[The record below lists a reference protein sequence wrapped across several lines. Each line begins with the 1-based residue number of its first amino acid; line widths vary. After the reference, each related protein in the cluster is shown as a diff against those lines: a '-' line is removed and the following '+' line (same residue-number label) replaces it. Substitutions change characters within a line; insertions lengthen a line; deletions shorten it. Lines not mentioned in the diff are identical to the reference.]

1 LVELADVVQ
10 VLNAVSAVA
19 VLFGVVFVVFQLRQN
34 ARLIKASNEQV
45 QASFLQNKSS
55 VATSLV
61 ERFTDDSF
69 TVRRKTV
76 RDIIKKYRSANW
88 EGFADSAEDF
98 EVRAFG
104 SYYEFTAYLARE
116 GIIDMQ
122 LVQRVL
128 GHRITFDWEVFAPVA
143 EYQRK
148 TQGKKYIFANFEW
161 LSKQTEKYVAEIERT
176 MSREAT
182 V

>member
-1 LVELADVVQ
+1 MVELADIVL
-10 VLNAVSAVA
+10 VLNAISAIA
-19 VLFGVVFVVFQLRQN
+19 VLLGLVFVVFQLRQN

-45 QASFLQNKSS
+45 QASILQNKSS
-55 VATSLV
+55 VATSVV

-76 RDIIKKYRSANW
+76 RDIIRKYGVSNW
-88 EGFADSAEDF
+88 EGYSDSAEDF

-128 GHRITFDWEVFAPVA
+128 GHRITFDWDVFAPVA
-143 EYQRK
+143 EYLRK

-161 LSKQTEKYVAEIERT
+161 LAKQTEKYLAEIENSMT
-176 MSREAT
+176 
-182 V
+182 